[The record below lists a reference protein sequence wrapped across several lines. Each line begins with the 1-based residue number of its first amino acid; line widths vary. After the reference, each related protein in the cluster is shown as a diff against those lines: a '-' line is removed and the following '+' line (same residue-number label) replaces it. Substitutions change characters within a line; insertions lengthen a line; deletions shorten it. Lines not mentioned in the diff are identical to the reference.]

1 MTESDLPLS
10 TAAAAGAGLAARI
23 RAAMAGEGLQDRFT
37 PGLYLVATPIGN
49 AADITLRALAL
60 LDQADLI
67 ACEDTRTSGTL
78 LRRYGIGARLTPYHD
93 HNAAEARPLLLRRLT
108 EGAIVALISDAGTP
122 LISDPGYKLVREV
135 VEAGL
140 PVTALPGASSPL
152 AALCLAGLPS
162 DRFLFAGFPPAKAG
176 AAETWLAGLAQT
188 EATLVLLESPH
199 RLPEA
204 LARAA
209 RILGGGR
216 EAAVARE
223 LTKKFEEVRRGSLDE
238 LAAHYAEA
246 GPPKGEVVL
255 VIGPPP
261 EGSAA
266 TAAEDLDAMLRKA
279 LLHASVS
286 EAAASVA
293 AASGRRKR
301 EVYARAL
308 ELAAEMNGAAGI
320 KHGEAG

>member
-1 MTESDLPLS
+1 MR
-10 TAAAAGAGLAARI
+10 AAR
-23 RAAMAGEGLQDRFT
+23 AGQGLQDRFT

-49 AADITLRALAL
+49 AADITLRALSL

-67 ACEDTRTSGTL
+67 ACEDTRTSGSL
-78 LRRYGIGARLTPYHD
+78 LRRYGIEARLTPYHD
-93 HNAAEARPLLLRRLT
+93 HNAAEARPLLLRRLA
-108 EGAIVALISDAGTP
+108 EGAVVALISDAGTP

-135 VEAGL
+135 VAAGL

-162 DRFLFAGFPPAKAG
+162 ERFLFAGFPPAKAG

-204 LARAA
+204 LERAA
-209 RILGGGR
+209 RILGGSR

-238 LAAHYAEA
+238 LAAHYAAA
-246 GPPKGEVVL
+246 GSPKGEVVV

-266 TAAEDLDAMLRKA
+266 AGAQDLDSMLRQA
-279 LLHASVS
+279 LQHASVR
-286 EAAASVA
+286 EAAASVTA
-293 AASGRRKR
+293 ATGRRKR

-308 ELAAEMNGAAGI
+308 ELAAELAPEGKPESKSESKSEN
-320 KHGEAG
+320 KHG

>member
-1 MTESDLPLS
+1 LTIPDN
-10 TAAAAGAGLAARI
+10 TITGLAGQVRS
-23 RAAMAGEGLQDRFT
+23 AMAGQGLQDRFT

-78 LRRYGIGARLTPYHD
+78 LRRYGIAAKLTPYHD
-93 HNAAEARPLLLRRLT
+93 HNAAEARPLLLRRLA

-122 LISDPGYKLVREV
+122 LISDPGYKLVRDV

-176 AAETWLAGLAQT
+176 AAETWLAELAQT
-188 EATLVLLESPH
+188 EATLVLLESPQ
-199 RLPEA
+199 RLPDA

-209 RILGGGR
+209 HILGGSR

-223 LTKKFEEVRRGSLDE
+223 LTKKFEEVRRGSLDD

-246 GPPKGEVVL
+246 GPPRGEVVL

-261 EGSAA
+261 QGSVAA
-266 TAAEDLDAMLRKA
+266 AAQDLDAMLRQA
-279 LLHASVS
+279 LQHASVS
-286 EAAASVA
+286 QAAASVA

-301 EVYARAL
+301 DVYARAL
-308 ELAAEMNGAAGI
+308 EIAAENHAAP
-320 KHGEAG
+320 E